1 MADKYDD
8 LLAIRNQSAQ
18 QAALRQIA
26 NQAQAEVADY
36 HRYIAEGDTDKA
48 AWAQRGYQALA
59 MEYNTMLANMT
70 AAQQQQAPQQQAVP
84 QQPHQTQQAS
94 QPPQYTEA
102 EQSLMR
108 DYPDEIRRNWNTAQV
123 AANNLI
129 MSKAKA
135 DPEADL
141 WAYRNTPEYVAG
153 IAHACGILDGSG
165 AESIEVR
172 SPNEA
177 LQACQS
183 KYGKATADEYNSG
196 VQKLVEMKKLG
207 YYRPE

>member
-1 MADKYDD
+1 MSEDRYDQ
-8 LLAIRNQSAQ
+8 LLQIRQHAAHQRLVQGLESQRQANWQDYCQALTENNVD
-18 QAALRQIA
+18 QAAFAESEYLRHTREL
-26 NQAQAEVADY
+26 AE
-36 HRYIAEGDTDKA
+36 
-48 AWAQRGYQALA
+48 
-59 MEYNTMLANMT
+59 MT
-70 AAQQQQAPQQQAVP
+70 GQQQQLQASQQQPQQQY
-84 QQPHQTQQAS
+84 TQ
-94 QPPQYTEA
+94 A
-102 EQSLMR
+102 EQDLMR
-108 DYPDEIRRNWNTAQV
+108 DYPDEIRRNWNTALT
-123 AANNLI
+123 AANNLVA
-129 MSKAKA
+129 SKRQA

-141 WAYRNTPEYVAG
+141 WAYRNSAEYVAG

-183 KYGKATADEYNSG
+183 KYGKVTADEYNSG